1 MDQRAIS
8 NSPFPIPHKT
18 LRLFARQSPTRVLGP
33 GQRAVIWV
41 QGCKFACP
49 NCIVPES
56 WDESAGELVPVT
68 EIANWI
74 LAQSGI
80 EGITISGGEPLL
92 QAEALAD
99 LIDLVKSRVDLGVV
113 CYTGFR
119 WEHLLQQGTPKQK
132 DLLQRVDLLI
142 DGVYME
148 GQHGDLLWR
157 GSTNQRLL
165 PLSDRYG
172 DLVEQKLAAEERSA
186 GLEFFLEA
194 TGEIQ
199 FVGVPKQPRF
209 RQEFQRRISK
219 RGVTFNPN

>member
-1 MDQRAIS
+1 M
-8 NSPFPIPHKT
+8 

-41 QGCKFACP
+41 QGCRFACP

-68 EIANWI
+68 EVANWI
-74 LAQSGI
+74 LAQPDL

-99 LIDLVKSRVDLGVV
+99 LIDLVKSRANLGVV
-113 CYTGFR
+113 CYTGYG
-119 WEHLLQQGTPKQK
+119 WEHLQQQGRPKQK

-165 PLSDRYG
+165 PLSDRYR
-172 DLVEQKLAAEERSA
+172 DLVKQKLGAEERSA

-199 FVGVPKQPRF
+199 FVGVPKQPNF
-209 RQEFQRRISK
+209 RPEFERRISN
-219 RGVTFNPN
+219 RGVTFHQS